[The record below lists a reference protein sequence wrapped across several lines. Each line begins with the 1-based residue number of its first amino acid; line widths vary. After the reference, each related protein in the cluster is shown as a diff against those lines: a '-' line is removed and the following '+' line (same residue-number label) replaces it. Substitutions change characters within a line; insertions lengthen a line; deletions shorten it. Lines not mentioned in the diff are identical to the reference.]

1 MKKKLLVFSVLL
13 ATTSFVLAQD
23 YTIDGNSIKISKVIE
38 NINLT
43 IDQENEVLLTYLGKT
58 YNDINTT
65 LKTNTAHSIVV
76 KGIYPEVVKFTMGLW
91 KADLGHQIVISLK
104 DGRVRVEVSVSH
116 VRLYSSQTSVDYV
129 ITDFYP
135 VTQNMSPWN
144 YMSSKSKSE
153 EMVNKAVLLMNATI
167 LELEN
172 ALKNHFEDDNW

>member
-1 MKKKLLVFSVLL
+1 MIL
-13 ATTSFVLAQD
+13 AMVGFASAQD
-23 YTIDGNSIKISKVIE
+23 YTVDGNSIKITKVIE
-38 NINLT
+38 NTNLS
-43 IDQENEVLLTYLGKT
+43 IEQESEVLLTYLGKV

-65 LKTNTAHSIVV
+65 LKTNTSHSIVV

-104 DGRVRVEVSVSH
+104 DGRVRVEVSVTQ
-116 VRLYSSQTSVDYV
+116 VRLYSSQASVDYV

-172 ALKNHFEDDNW
+172 ALKNHVEDDNW

>member
-38 NINLT
+38 NTNLT

>member
-1 MKKKLLVFSVLL
+1 MTKKLLVFSVLL

-38 NINLT
+38 NTNLT

-104 DGRVRVEVSVSH
+104 DGRVRVEVSVTQ

-153 EMVNKAVLLMNATI
+153 EMVNKEVLLMNATI

>member
-1 MKKKLLVFSVLL
+1 MTKKLLVFSVLL

-38 NINLT
+38 NTNLT

-104 DGRVRVEVSVSH
+104 DGRVRVEVSVTQ
-116 VRLYSSQTSVDYV
+116 VRLYSSQASVDYV

-135 VTQNMSPWN
+135 VTPNMSPWN

-153 EMVNKAVLLMNATI
+153 EMVNKAVLLMKATI

>member
-1 MKKKLLVFSVLL
+1 MTKKLLVFSVLL

-38 NINLT
+38 NTNLT

-104 DGRVRVEVSVSH
+104 DGRVRVEVSVTQ

>member
-1 MKKKLLVFSVLL
+1 MTKKLLVFSVLL

-38 NINLT
+38 NTNLT

-76 KGIYPEVVKFTMGLW
+76 KGIYPGVVKFTMGLW

-104 DGRVRVEVSVSH
+104 DGRVRVEVSVTQ
-116 VRLYSSQTSVDYV
+116 VRLYSSQASVDYV

>member
-1 MKKKLLVFSVLL
+1 MTKKLLVFSVLL

-38 NINLT
+38 NTNLT

-104 DGRVRVEVSVSH
+104 DGRVRVEVSVTQ
-116 VRLYSSQTSVDYV
+116 VRLYSSQASVDYV

-135 VTQNMSPWN
+135 VTENMSPWN

>member
-1 MKKKLLVFSVLL
+1 MIKKLLVFSVLL

-38 NINLT
+38 NTNLT

-104 DGRVRVEVSVSH
+104 DGRVRVEVSVTQ
-116 VRLYSSQTSVDYV
+116 VRLYSSQASVDYV

-135 VTQNMSPWN
+135 VTENMSPWN